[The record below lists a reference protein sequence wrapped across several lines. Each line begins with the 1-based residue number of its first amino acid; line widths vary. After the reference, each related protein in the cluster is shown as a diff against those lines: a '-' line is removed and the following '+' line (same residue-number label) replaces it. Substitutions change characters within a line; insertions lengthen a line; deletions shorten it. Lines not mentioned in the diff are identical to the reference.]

1 MNDTKQMIKNAFV
14 LFAITLIAGVLLG
27 FVYQITKEP
36 IAYQQQLALDKAN
49 QAVFTDATTF
59 NEIEIDTA
67 ALSEIIASDSNY
79 SKIDITNVLEATD
92 DSGNVLGYVLQLSS
106 MGYGDDIEFALG
118 ITNDGVINGLS
129 IISINE
135 TPGLG
140 MNAEKVL
147 VPQFASKQATQFTV
161 NKNGAT
167 SDSEI
172 TAISGATITSNAV
185 TRAVNV
191 GVAYFEN
198 VLKGGQ

>member
-14 LFAITLIAGVLLG
+14 LFAITLIAGILLG

-79 SKIDITNVLEATD
+79 SKIDITNVLEASD